1 MYRGSRSASPG
12 EAATNRPND
21 NGRRGMNRPKYIIH
35 AHSITEASPTPSL
48 TFSGA
53 SLRLFVCRV
62 MRKTNGTVVR
72 MHCETNYRVKFM
84 DPPASACSAERGG
97 SAQLLFTEERRGME
111 RIPSFSS
118 CTSISN
124 REGID
129 FADMINNEEGSIIQL
144 SINRRT
150 EA

>member
-1 MYRGSRSASPG
+1 MRFQDHSNQGLLVPVTRRARVQCIEVRARPIR
-12 EAATNRPND
+12 EAATNRPTD

-53 SLRLFVCRV
+53 SLRLFV

-84 DPPASACSAERGG
+84 DPPAS
-97 SAQLLFTEERRGME
+97 
-111 RIPSFSS
+111 S
-118 CTSISN
+118 CTVPVPAGAGAVQFLHN
-124 REGID
+124 
-129 FADMINNEEGSIIQL
+129 F
-144 SINRRT
+144 
-150 EA
+150 